1 MSLSSTILV
10 QVSPT
15 GFLLQLAAVFAAIV
29 AGILL
34 FIAFYL
40 RKKSQTAQTKKYL
53 RSIYSDLISEISL
66 CDTPEEK
73 EAVVAQPSFQACLG
87 KWLSHPLGRK
97 VLVKELVRS
106 KDSFTGDAAQ
116 NLRWLYERFSLNEDS
131 FRLFQSGQWHFK
143 AMGIQQL
150 AEMQQAN
157 YLVKIYRET
166 NNKNAFIR
174 TEAQIAVVKLTGFK
188 GLRFLNIVSHP
199 ITQWQQLC
207 LIDQLKEQDIEVDKI
222 RDWLSSKNETVVQ
235 FALRLVE
242 IYRCYELHD
251 DVAACLR
258 HSSDVVRTQAI
269 QAIKEIATEASFNFL
284 WPLFS
289 KCTKPEQLM
298 LIDLFGEIGSAE
310 CTRFLHSLID
320 ANDESIRHK
329 ATVLLEKLKPVL
341 KKTEEEK
348 PTAPTY
354 FLSTVQKKVV

>member
-1 MSLSSTILV
+1 MTFASTILGHL
-10 QVSPT
+10 SPT
-15 GFLLQLAAVFAAIV
+15 GFLLQLAAIFAAIV

-40 RKKSQTAQTKKYL
+40 HKKSQLAKTKQYL
-53 RSIYSDLISEISL
+53 RGVYSDLISEISL
-66 CDTPEEK
+66 CETTEEK
-73 EAVVAQPSFQACLG
+73 EALLVQPFFQTCFS

-97 VLVKELVRS
+97 VLIKELVRS
-106 KDSFTGDAAQ
+106 KDSLTGDAAQ

-131 FRLFQSGQWHFK
+131 FRLFQSSQWHFK

-188 GLRFLNIVSHP
+188 GLRFLNITSHP
-199 ITQWQQLC
+199 VTQWQQLC
-207 LIDQLKEQDIEVDKI
+207 LIDQLKEQDIEVNMI
-222 RDWLSSKNETVVQ
+222 RNWLSSKNETVVQ
-235 FALRLVE
+235 FALRLIE

-258 HSSDVVRTQAI
+258 HVSDVVRLQALR
-269 QAIKEIATEASFNFL
+269 AMKEIASDTSFNFL

-289 KCTKPEQLM
+289 RCTKPEQLL
-298 LIDLFGEIGSAE
+298 LIDLFGEIGTAE
-310 CTRFLHSLID
+310 CSRFLATLIN

-329 ATVLLEKLKPVL
+329 ATVLLEQLKPMVV
-341 KKTEEEK
+341 KAEEK

-354 FLSTVQKKVV
+354 FLSPVQKKVV